1 MNDIMAPDFATAGLA
16 MAVAVIYA
24 TWQEF
29 AANNMRDAKLLATI
43 GGTIL
48 VGSGAAWLV

>member
-1 MNDIMAPDFATAGLA
+1 MNEIMAPDIASAGLA
-16 MAVAVIYA
+16 MVAAVIYA

-29 AANNMRDAKLLATI
+29 SANNTRDAKLLATI
-43 GGTIL
+43 GGAIL